1 MCLLMVAAFGCSE
14 KKAVGTKML
23 FNIDSL
29 VTFQVEHLRGRYE
42 LSKLVQI
49 DGKEEHSRF
58 VPDST
63 QWANELDVFRL
74 IGQVNKAAFRDAYV
88 VSDIRDTN
96 SNLTVRE
103 VKAQGDDTPVS
114 VIRFFYLRN
123 PADIRRI
130 EATLREENPLYTN
143 IRNLTLELEPANSIY
158 LVQRYRIEGLQKMVT
173 SDTVRFV
180 IAGELTM

>member
-1 MCLLMVAAFGCSE
+1 MVAAIGCSE
-14 KKAVGTKML
+14 KKAVGTKVL

-29 VTFQVEHLRGRYE
+29 VTFQVEHLNGRYQ
-42 LSKLVQI
+42 LNKLVQI
-49 DGKEEHSRF
+49 NGKDEHSRL

-103 VKAQGDDTPVS
+103 IKAQGEDTPVT
-114 VIRFFYLRN
+114 VVRFFYLRN
-123 PADIRRI
+123 PADIRKI
-130 EATLREENPLYTN
+130 EATLHEDNPLYTN
-143 IRNLTLELEPANSIY
+143 TRNLTLEFESANSIY
-158 LVQRYRIEGLQKMVT
+158 LVQRYRIEGVQKMVM
-173 SDTVRFV
+173 SDSVRFV
-180 IAGELTM
+180 IAGELSM